1 MKYQLINNITG
12 EIAFTGTER
21 ECADFLKTYPTG
33 EPALS
38 FIPVPDQ
45 PVTTNQ

>member
-21 ECADFLKTYPTG
+21 ECATFLKTYPAG
-33 EPALS
+33 EPIL
-38 FIPVPDQ
+38 FFVPITDQ
-45 PVTTNQ
+45 PTMPE